1 MSDTTE
7 TPQPQPPASPADNPR
22 RRFFR
27 RAAIA
32 TVIATLATGIG
43 LKALAYGHG
52 FGGWHRGSFMG
63 AQLDPAKLDQHLD
76 RMLKHLYVEV
86 DATDVQKQQLAPI
99 VKAAARDLLP
109 MRDRMRDARLQAVA
123 LLSQPSIDRA
133 ALEVLRAD
141 QLQMAEQASRR
152 LTQALA
158 DAADVL
164 TPEQRKQLAERAGRW
179 HGRRG

>member
-1 MSDTTE
+1 MTDTTH
-7 TPQPQPPASPADNPR
+7 TPQPPTPSADNPR

-27 RAAIA
+27 RAAITAVLA
-32 TVIATLATGIG
+32 TVATGIG
-43 LKALAYGHG
+43 VTALAHGHG
-52 FGGWHRGSFMG
+52 GGGWHRGGFMG
-63 AQLDPAKLDQHLD
+63 AHLDPAKLDEHLD

-86 DATDVQKQQLAPI
+86 DATDVQKLQLAPI

-109 MRDRMRDARLQAVA
+109 MRDRMRDARQQAVA
-123 LLSQPSIDRA
+123 LLSQPTIDRG
-133 ALEVLRAD
+133 ALEAVRAS

-152 LTQALA
+152 FTQALA
-158 DAADVL
+158 DVADVL

>member
-7 TPQPQPPASPADNPR
+7 TPQPQPPAPTADNPR

-32 TVIATLATGIG
+32 TVIAALATGIG
-43 LKALAYGHG
+43 LTAFAYGHG
-52 FGGWHRGSFMG
+52 GGGWHRGGFMG
-63 AQLDPAKLDQHLD
+63 AHLDPAKRDAHLD

-86 DATDVQKQQLAPI
+86 DATDAQKQQLGPI

-123 LLSQPSIDRA
+123 LLSQPSVDRA
-133 ALEVLRAD
+133 ALEALRAN
-141 QLQMAEQASRR
+141 QLQLAEQASKRF
-152 LTQALA
+152 TQALA
-158 DAADVL
+158 DVADVL
-164 TPEQRKQLAERAGRW
+164 TPEQRKQLAERMGRW
-179 HGRRG
+179 HGHRG